1 MIELRFRSFLF
12 AVLLLIAA
20 LAALLAGFG
29 LLRYRAFASQ
39 PRSLPVVQE
48 PSPGLIAPAGSGVPA
63 ALADASSA
71 WDARFAVAE
80 AEVQAALAARYPGF
94 SRRFPDG
101 MLLTVTDEP
110 SAPKALRGPYD
121 PQPARLRL
129 GAVWPE
135 PLPGASVTPASEAW
149 ADCRHDLE
157 LGPARQLHCYLYVRG
172 DPGPTLDGLAVLA
185 WTQALDYAL
194 AGRTQPLDRQTLPFL
209 NAARNGDT
217 WTYTDAFLSLTSP
230 VSRTT
235 PAASPSPSPLP

>member
-12 AVLLLIAA
+12 AVFLL
-20 LAALLAGFG
+20 LAALLVLLVGFG
-29 LLRYRAFASQ
+29 LRRYQAFASQ

-48 PSPGLIAPAGSGVPA
+48 PSPGIIAPAGSVPA
-63 ALADASSA
+63 TLTDVSSA
-71 WDARFAVAE
+71 WDARFTVSE
-80 AEVQAALAARYPGF
+80 AEVQAALAARYPGL

-110 SAPKALRGPYD
+110 SAPEALRGPYD

-135 PLPGASVTPASEAW
+135 PLPGASVTPTAEAW

-157 LGPARQLHCYLYVRG
+157 LGPARHLHCYLYVRG

-230 VSRTT
+230 VALTT
-235 PAASPSPSPLP
+235 PVASPSRSPLP